1 MNGSYWNKVLSQR
14 TLSRRRALALASTGL
29 TGAALLAACGSDDK
43 KGDTNTATGS
53 AGVNTTKDKGEFTP
67 SAGTPVQ
74 GGRYTHHLV
83 SSANFNPVT
92 NWTEGTNLGGQLV
105 YDRPLTSR
113 EDTRRFV
120 LEGMQSIELTE
131 PLKLVM
137 KIRPG
142 SVFQNIAPVN
152 GRAVEAE
159 DVVASQTYNKEVP
172 NAFDKTFVN
181 SFLER
186 AEAVDKQTVVYHLKR
201 PAAYLFG
208 GQMLG
213 SGTGQ
218 VIMPKET
225 IGPSLD
231 DSVQI
236 GSGGFLVG
244 EQRRDVSYVYKA
256 SPTYW
261 GKKQSPAFPYMAE
274 FGIQFIPDRS
284 AVEAAFYGGQLDR
297 WDPTPVAMRTAKTNL
312 AGKGYFFYER
322 PGFASTNLSFNL
334 DESRNLP
341 FRDVRVRE
349 AIWRLTNRQEL
360 NVRGYENAGEVPV
373 GLLPTALKPYQVD
386 AKDVEQYVK
395 NDVAKAK
402 QLLSAANFDT
412 SKSYGMM
419 TRGNGDIL
427 EQVALVHQAQLAQG
441 GFKITLQPQP
451 GGAEFF
457 ARLVDKSWDMM
468 FETPPGNDTPG
479 QQLRTQH
486 SKSWSDV
493 YKGFGVGLT
502 NPEVDV
508 AIEKSESIIDYEENR
523 KAVIDIQKQCM
534 ALFSASWEV
543 VTHFELRV
551 LSPRVQNFELS
562 AVWNAN
568 RWRDMWLKG

>member
-1 MNGSYWNKVLSQR
+1 MEDNYWSKVLTKR
-14 TLSRRRALALASTGL
+14 TISRRRALALASTGL
-29 TGAALLAACGSDDK
+29 TGAALLAACGGDDD
-43 KGDTNTATGS
+43 GGGGGGGSGGSATG
-53 AGVNTTKDKGEFTP
+53 AVQTGGKAEYTP
-67 SAGTPVQ
+67 SSGTPQ
-74 GGRYTHHLV
+74 YGGRYTDFQV

-92 NWTEGTNLGGQLV
+92 NWTEGTNLGGYIV

-113 EDTRRFV
+113 EDTRRYV
-120 LEGMQSIELTE
+120 LEAMESIELKD
-131 PLKLVM
+131 PLTLVM

-142 SVFQNIAPVN
+142 SVYSNTPPVN

-186 AEAVDKQTVVYHLKR
+186 AEAVDKQTVIYHLKR

-218 VIMPKET
+218 VIIPKET
-225 IGPSLD
+225 IGPQLD
-231 DSVQI
+231 SAVQV
-236 GSGGFLVG
+236 GSGGYVVA
-244 EQRRDVSYVYKA
+244 EQRRDVFYLYKQN
-256 SPTYW
+256 PTYW
-261 GKKQSPAFPYMAE
+261 GQKQSPKFPYMAE
-274 FGIQFIPDRS
+274 IAMQFIPDRS
-284 AVEAAFYGGQLDR
+284 AQEAAYYGGQLDR
-297 WDPTPVAMRTAKTNL
+297 WVPSPVQMRTAKQRLT
-312 AGKGYFFYER
+312 GHYFYER

-334 DESRNLP
+334 DASRNLP
-341 FRDVRVRE
+341 FRDVRIRE
-349 AIWRLTNRQEL
+349 AIWRLTNRQDL
-360 NVRGYENAGEVPV
+360 NVRGYENAGEVPT
-373 GLLPTALKPYQVD
+373 GLLPTALKPYQVN
-386 AKDVEQYVK
+386 AADVEQYVK

-402 QLLSAANFDT
+402 QLLSAANYDGKEF
-412 SKSYGMM
+412 GMM

-427 EQVALVHQAQLAQG
+427 ESVALVHQAQLAQG
-441 GFKITLQPQP
+441 GFKIVLQPQP

-486 SKSWSDV
+486 SASWSDV
-493 YKGFGVGLT
+493 YNGFGVGLT
-502 NPEVDV
+502 NPEVDA
-508 AIEKSESIIDYEENR
+508 AIEKSESTIDYEENR
-523 KAVIDIQKQCM
+523 KQVIDIQKQCM
-534 ALFSASWEV
+534 ALFAASWEV
-543 VTHFELRV
+543 VTHFELRI

-568 RWRDMWLKG
+568 RWRDQWLKG